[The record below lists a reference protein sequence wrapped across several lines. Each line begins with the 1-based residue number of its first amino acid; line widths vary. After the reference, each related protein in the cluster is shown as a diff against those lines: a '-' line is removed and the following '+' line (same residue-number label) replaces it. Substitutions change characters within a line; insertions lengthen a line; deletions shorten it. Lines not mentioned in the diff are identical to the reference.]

1 MYFKNIFL
9 CTFIVFI
16 SLVESAREDRP
27 KNLEQ
32 KVQQLND
39 LYQNKFVVRF
49 NGPKFKEFVKSP
61 PRNYSVI
68 IMFTAMA
75 SHRQC
80 SICGHASDEFIIVAN
95 SYRYSHRLMESPLYF
110 GIVDFDEGSDI
121 FQMLRI
127 NTAPVFMHFPAKGK
141 PKPLDTMD
149 IQRVGFA
156 SEQISKWIQE
166 RTDVQ
171 IRIFRPPNYS
181 STLALSILFA
191 ICSSFLY
198 VRRNNM
204 EMIFNKNLWG
214 IGAVLF
220 CLTMISGQMWNHIR
234 GPPLMHRNQQGV
246 ITYIHN
252 SSQGQFIFETYIII
266 VLTIDLILVFG
277 VVIMTDSYT
286 KKTDS
291 KTRKIMTVGGLA
303 LIVFLFSV
311 ILSIFKSKAHGYPY
325 SFLIK

>member
-1 MYFKNIFL
+1 MHLKIILFW
-9 CTFIVFI
+9 FIVTCSVYVGCI
-16 SLVESAREDRP
+16 REERTKSLD
-27 KNLEQ
+27 Q
-32 KVQQLND
+32 KVLQLND
-39 LYQNKFVVRF
+39 MYAKKFVMRF
-49 NGPKFKEFVKSP
+49 NGPKFKEFVKNP

-68 IMFTAMA
+68 MMFTAMA

-80 SICGHASDEFIIVAN
+80 SICGHASDEFVVVAN
-95 SYRYSHRLMESPLYF
+95 SYRYAHRLDGPLYF

-121 FQMLRI
+121 FQTMRI
-127 NTAPVFMHFPAKGK
+127 NTAPVFMHFPSKGK

-149 IQRVGFA
+149 IQRLGFA
-156 SEQISKWIQE
+156 AEMIAKWIQE

-204 EMIFNKNLWG
+204 DMFFNKNLWG

-234 GPPLMHRNQQGV
+234 GPPLMHRNQQGI

-252 SSQGQFIFETYIII
+252 SSQGQFIVETYIII
-266 VLTIDLILVFG
+266 VLNTILVFG
-277 VVIMTDSYT
+277 AILMTDSYT
-286 KKTDS
+286 KKTES
-291 KTRKIMTVGGLA
+291 KTRKIMAIGGLA
-303 LIVFLFSV
+303 LVVFLFSV

>member
-1 MYFKNIFL
+1 MYLKTIIL
-9 CTFIVFI
+9 SAFII
-16 SLVESAREDRP
+16 LNSLVESAREERP
-27 KNLEQ
+27 KSLDQ

-39 LYQNKFVVRF
+39 LYQKKFLVKF

-68 IMFTAMA
+68 MMFTAMA

-80 SICGHASDEFIIVAN
+80 SICGHASDEFMIVAN
-95 SYRYSHRLMESPLYF
+95 SYRYSHRLTESPLYF

-121 FQMLRI
+121 FQLLRI

-156 SEQISKWIQE
+156 SEMIAKWIQE

-198 VRRNNM
+198 IRRNNM
-204 EMIFNKNLWG
+204 EMFFNKNLWG
-214 IGAVLF
+214 VFSVLF
-220 CLTMISGQMWNHIR
+220 CLNMISGQMWNHIR
-234 GPPLMHRNQQGV
+234 GPPLMHRNQQGI

-252 SSQGQFIFETYIII
+252 SSQGQFIVETYIII
-266 VLTIDLILVFG
+266 ILNTILVFG
-277 VVIMTDSYT
+277 AVIMIDSHT

-303 LIVFLFSV
+303 LVVFLFSV

>member
-1 MYFKNIFL
+1 
-9 CTFIVFI
+9 
-16 SLVESAREDRP
+16 
-27 KNLEQ
+27 
-32 KVQQLND
+32 
-39 LYQNKFVVRF
+39 
-49 NGPKFKEFVKSP
+49 
-61 PRNYSVI
+61 
-68 IMFTAMA
+68 
-75 SHRQC
+75 
-80 SICGHASDEFIIVAN
+80 
-95 SYRYSHRLMESPLYF
+95 
-110 GIVDFDEGSDI
+110 
-121 FQMLRI
+121 
-127 NTAPVFMHFPAKGK
+127 VFMHFPAKGK

-156 SEQISKWIQE
+156 SEMIAKWIQE

-198 VRRNNM
+198 IRRNNM
-204 EMIFNKNLWG
+204 EMFFNKNLWG

-234 GPPLMHRNQQGV
+234 GPPLMHRNQQGI

-252 SSQGQFIFETYIII
+252 SSQGQFIIETYIII
-266 VLTIDLILVFG
+266 ILNTILVFG
-277 VVIMTDSYT
+277 AVIMTDSYT

-303 LIVFLFSV
+303 LVVFLFSV